1 MINKSITENNKKR
14 PIIGR
19 LICRN
24 NQKQIPLASESKN
37 EMEKG
42 TILIVDDNKGVLA
55 SLELLLETEFS
66 EIKTAHHPNQI
77 ISIINTSPIDVI
89 ILDMNFSAGI
99 NNGNEGLYWL
109 KRIREIA
116 PALPVVMLTA
126 YGDVELA
133 VKALK
138 NDATDFL
145 LKPWD
150 NRTLVR
156 KIKDAFGSGK
166 KRKNRIPDR
175 NKSPMIVGT
184 SPAMQQLMKMVVKVA
199 RTDANIL
206 ITGENG
212 TGKEMLAQEIHR
224 LSTRK
229 EHSMVTVDI
238 HVRSRRQRQMCIRD
252 REIHRLSTRKEH
264 SMVTVDMGA
273 ISESLF
279 ESELFGHERGSFT
292 DAYESRP
299 GKFEAASGSSL
310 FMDEIGNLPLAM
322 QAKLLTVLQNRKI
335 TRIGSNKVIPVD
347 IRLLSATNKN
357 IQDMVDS
364 GTFRED
370 LLYRLNTIHLEIP
383 PLRERRE
390 DIHLFIDYFMQRYAA
405 KYEKKEIFLHEHA
418 LEKLCSYHWPG
429 NIRELQHT
437 IEKAVILCEGDVIRS
452 KDIFVKQ
459 TWSPQFSTTV
469 PNLEEVERQA
479 IETAIRQNDGNL
491 TATAEQLGISR
502 QTLYNKIKRF
512 KL

>member
-1 MINKSITENNKKR
+1 
-14 PIIGR
+14 
-19 LICRN
+19 
-24 NQKQIPLASESKN
+24 
-37 EMEKG
+37 MEKG

-55 SLELLLETEFS
+55 SLELLLETEFG
-66 EIKTAHHPNQI
+66 EIRTANNPKQI
-77 ISIINTSPIDVI
+77 ISILRTSSIDVI
-89 ILDMNFSAGI
+89 ILDMNFSAGV

-116 PALPVVMLTA
+116 PSLPVVMLTA

-138 NDATDFL
+138 NEATDFL

-150 NRTLVR
+150 NQTLVR
-156 KIKDAFGSGK
+156 KIKEAYGNK
-166 KRKNRIPDR
+166 KKNKAVVTPTG
-175 NKSPMIVGT
+175 NKSSMIIGN
-184 SPAMQQLMKMVVKVA
+184 SLAMQQLMRMVVKVA

-212 TGKEMLAQEIHR
+212 TGKEMLA
-224 LSTRK
+224 
-229 EHSMVTVDI
+229 
-238 HVRSRRQRQMCIRD
+238 
-252 REIHRLSTRKEH
+252 REIHRLSARRDR
-264 SMVTVDMGA
+264 SMLTIDMGA

-299 GKFEAASGSSL
+299 GKFEVASGGTL
-310 FMDEIGNLPLAM
+310 FMDEIGNLPLPM
-322 QAKLLTVLQNRKI
+322 QAKLLTVLQNRNI
-335 TRIGSNKVIPVD
+335 TRIGSNKVIPID
-347 IRLLSATNKN
+347 IRLISATNRN
-357 IQDMVDS
+357 LQEMVET
-364 GTFRED
+364 GMFRED

-383 PLRERRE
+383 PLRERGD

-405 KYEKKEIFLHEHA
+405 KYERKDISLHEHA

-437 IEKAVILCEGDVIRS
+437 IEKAIILCEGDIIRP

-459 TWSPQFSTTV
+459 SWRPQLTTTV

-479 IETAIRQNDGNL
+479 IEIAIRQNDGNL

>member
-166 KRKNRIPDR
+166 KRKNRITDR

-184 SPAMQQLMKMVVKVA
+184 SPAMQQLMKIVVKVA

-224 LSTRK
+224 F
-229 EHSMVTVDI
+229 
-238 HVRSRRQRQMCIRD
+238 
-252 REIHRLSTRKEH
+252 STRKEH

-390 DIHLFIDYFMQRYAA
+390 DIHLFINYFMQRYAA

>member
-1 MINKSITENNKKR
+1 MKK
-14 PIIGR
+14 PG
-19 LICRN
+19 N
-24 NQKQIPLASESKN
+24 
-37 EMEKG
+37 
-42 TILIVDDNKGVLA
+42 ILIVDDNRSVLTA
-55 SLELLLETEFS
+55 VQLLLKPHFE
-66 EIKTAHHPNQI
+66 KI
-77 ISIINTSPIDVI
+77 ITLTSPVTLTSVLREETPSVVL
-89 ILDMNFSAGI
+89 LDMNFTSGI
-99 NNGNEGLYWL
+99 NTGNEGLFWL
-109 KRIREIA
+109 QEIKRLR
-116 PALPVVMLTA
+116 PSLPVVLFTA
-126 YGDVELA
+126 YGDIDLA
-133 VKALK
+133 VRGIKEG
-138 NDATDFL
+138 ATDFIV
-145 LKPWD
+145 KPWD
-150 NRTLVR
+150 NQKLVETLLNAAQAIYN
-156 KIKDAFGSGK
+156 KNNGK
-166 KRKNRIPDR
+166 SA
-175 NKSPMIVGT
+175 SPVTPAMYWGE
-184 SPAMQQLMKMVVKVA
+184 SPIMQQLRSLVEKVA
-199 RTDANIL
+199 ITNANIL

-224 LSTRK
+224 LSTRR
-229 EHSMVTVDI
+229 EHT
-238 HVRSRRQRQMCIRD
+238 
-252 REIHRLSTRKEH
+252 
-264 SMVTVDMGA
+264 MVTVDMGA

>member
-1 MINKSITENNKKR
+1 MKK
-14 PIIGR
+14 PG
-19 LICRN
+19 N
-24 NQKQIPLASESKN
+24 
-37 EMEKG
+37 
-42 TILIVDDNKGVLA
+42 ILIVDDNRGVLTA
-55 SLELLLETEFS
+55 VQLLLKPHFE
-66 EIKTAHHPNQI
+66 KI
-77 ISIINTSPIDVI
+77 ITLTSPVTLTSVLREETPSVVL
-89 ILDMNFSAGI
+89 LDMNFTSGI
-99 NNGNEGLYWL
+99 NTGNEGLFWL
-109 KRIREIA
+109 QEIKRLR
-116 PALPVVMLTA
+116 PSLPVVLFTA
-126 YGDVELA
+126 YGDIDLA
-133 VKALK
+133 VRGIKEG
-138 NDATDFL
+138 ATDFIV
-145 LKPWD
+145 KPWD
-150 NRTLVR
+150 NQKLVETLLNAAQAIHN
-156 KIKDAFGSGK
+156 KNNGK
-166 KRKNRIPDR
+166 NA
-175 NKSPMIVGT
+175 SPVTPAMYWGE
-184 SPAMQQLMKMVVKVA
+184 SPIMQQLRSLVEKVA
-199 RTDANIL
+199 ITNANIL

-224 LSTRK
+224 LSTRR
-229 EHSMVTVDI
+229 EHT
-238 HVRSRRQRQMCIRD
+238 
-252 REIHRLSTRKEH
+252 
-264 SMVTVDMGA
+264 MVTVDMGA

-390 DIHLFIDYFMQRYAA
+390 DIHLFINYFMQRYAA

-452 KDIFVKQ
+452 KDIFVKK

>member
-1 MINKSITENNKKR
+1 
-14 PIIGR
+14 
-19 LICRN
+19 
-24 NQKQIPLASESKN
+24 
-37 EMEKG
+37 MEKG

-77 ISIINTSPIDVI
+77 ISILNTSPVDVI

-126 YGDVELA
+126 YGDVDLA
-133 VKALK
+133 VRALK

-156 KIKDAFGSGK
+156 KIKEAFGSGK
-166 KRKNRIPDR
+166 KRKNRVLDR
-175 NKSPMIVGT
+175 SQSPMIVGT

-224 LSTRK
+224 LSTRR
-229 EHSMVTVDI
+229 EHT
-238 HVRSRRQRQMCIRD
+238 
-252 REIHRLSTRKEH
+252 
-264 SMVTVDMGA
+264 MVTVDMGA

-390 DIHLFIDYFMQRYAA
+390 DIHLFINYFMQRYAA

>member
-1 MINKSITENNKKR
+1 
-14 PIIGR
+14 
-19 LICRN
+19 
-24 NQKQIPLASESKN
+24 
-37 EMEKG
+37 MEKG

-77 ISIINTSPIDVI
+77 MSILNTSPVDVI

-133 VKALK
+133 VRALK

-150 NRTLVR
+150 NRTLIC
-156 KIKDAFGSGK
+156 KIKEAFGSGK
-166 KRKNRIPDR
+166 KRKNRVHDR
-175 NKSPMIVGT
+175 SQSPMIVGT

-224 LSTRK
+224 LSTRR
-229 EHSMVTVDI
+229 EHT
-238 HVRSRRQRQMCIRD
+238 
-252 REIHRLSTRKEH
+252 
-264 SMVTVDMGA
+264 MVTVDMGA

-390 DIHLFIDYFMQRYAA
+390 DIHLFINYFMQRYAA

>member
-1 MINKSITENNKKR
+1 
-14 PIIGR
+14 
-19 LICRN
+19 
-24 NQKQIPLASESKN
+24 
-37 EMEKG
+37 MEKG

-66 EIKTAHHPNQI
+66 EIRTANNPKQI
-77 ISIINTSPIDVI
+77 ISILRTSSIDVI

-116 PALPVVMLTA
+116 PSLPVVMLTA

-138 NDATDFL
+138 NEATDFL

-150 NRTLVR
+150 NQTLVR
-156 KIKDAFGSGK
+156 KIKEAYGNK
-166 KRKNRIPDR
+166 KKNKAVVTPTS
-175 NKSPMIVGT
+175 NKSPMIIGH
-184 SPAMQQLMKMVVKVA
+184 SLAMQQLMRIVVKVA

-212 TGKEMLAQEIHR
+212 TGKEMLA
-224 LSTRK
+224 
-229 EHSMVTVDI
+229 
-238 HVRSRRQRQMCIRD
+238 
-252 REIHRLSTRKEH
+252 REIHRLSARRDR
-264 SMVTVDMGA
+264 SMLTIDMGA

-299 GKFEAASGSSL
+299 GKFEVASGSTL
-310 FMDEIGNLPLAM
+310 FMDEIGNLPLPM
-322 QAKLLTVLQNRKI
+322 QAKLLTVLQNRNI
-335 TRIGSNKVIPVD
+335 TRIGSNKVIPID
-347 IRLLSATNKN
+347 IRLISATNRN
-357 IQDMVDS
+357 LQEMVET
-364 GTFRED
+364 GMFRED

-383 PLRERRE
+383 PLRERGD

-405 KYEKKEIFLHEHA
+405 KYERKDISLHEHA

-437 IEKAVILCEGDVIRS
+437 IEKAIILCEGDIIRP

-459 TWSPQFSTTV
+459 SWRPQLTTTV

-479 IETAIRQNDGNL
+479 IEIAIRQNDGNL